1 MPARDAFI
9 VQLFIVP
16 FACFGAARE
25 KQVRRLGRSACSPA
39 ASRGHAAAER
49 HGTPQ
54 NAPIF

>member
-16 FACFGAARE
+16 FACFDTARE
-25 KQVRRLGRSACSPA
+25 KQVRRLPRAIMLLQYATEHC
-39 ASRGHAAAER
+39 R
-49 HGTPQ
+49 TPQ